1 MPQPKQ
7 GMPLAVRLLIISAAT
22 FLYVYFSLVLLAP
35 RVSPPASDN
44 AAAVTVP
51 NNANTD

>member
-35 RVSPPASDN
+35 RVSPTASDN
-44 AAAVTVP
+44 AASVTVP
-51 NNANTD
+51 TNVNAD

>member
-35 RVSPPASDN
+35 RVSPPSSDN
-44 AAAVTVP
+44 AASVTAP
-51 NNANTD
+51 NNVNAD

>member
-35 RVSPPASDN
+35 RVSPPASEN
-44 AAAVTVP
+44 AASVMAP
-51 NNANTD
+51 NNVNAD